1 MAQVFETLKKS
12 DNNITKFEI
21 YPNNGGDPI
30 DITQGVT
37 ELYYYENVLSES
49 VKLTV
54 FVVDTGNAQN
64 ADDGTGGKIGIDDA
78 LKLGNGEKIYLE
90 FNDGWY
96 EKEKEAPTTT
106 YQKKNPHKLS
116 FVSDNTALYLNGKEK
131 LSEHTQK
138 SVYMFD
144 LVSKEYLMNE
154 SKRVSKRYDGKISES
169 ARKVLTEIL
178 ETKKELDIE
187 VSENNFNF
195 IGTAKKPLWTL
206 LWLAKKAIPQKQNAN
221 GNTAGYFFFETYDGY
236 KFKSI
241 DTLLSDTGEGDD
253 GSKVKYKSYIF
264 NNSTSSV
271 VPVGYD
277 GKIINYE
284 SSNTGN
290 FQSNLLTGSY
300 NSAKNAVNAFDSSF
314 NQNQIDISKQIKGV
328 SIAGLDYNFI
338 NNAFTELPSRFSW
351 SFDSVGVLP
360 TGNNLEEQ
368 LDKSKEL
375 DIDKSKIQNRAAAR
389 YNQLFTIKLEIM
401 IAGDFSLRA
410 GDLIYCDFPE
420 LTNKTNTGNNPR
432 MSGIYMISAL
442 CHRLTPLETYTKL
455 ELIRDS
461 YGRKPNKI
469 K

>member
-1 MAQVFETLKKS
+1 MAQIFESLKKTE
-12 DNNITKFEI
+12 NNITKFEI
-21 YPNNGGDPI
+21 YPNGGGEPI

-54 FVVDTGNAQN
+54 FVVDTGNAQK
-64 ADDGTGGKIGIDDA
+64 ADDGTGAKIGIDDA
-78 LKLGNGEKIYLE
+78 LKIGNGEKIYLQ
-90 FNDGWY
+90 FNDAWY
-96 EKEKEAPTTT
+96 EKDKQATTSFN
-106 YQKKNPHKLS
+106 KKNPHKLS
-116 FVSDNTALYLNGKEK
+116 FTTDDTALYLNEKEK

-138 SVYMFD
+138 SAYMFD

-154 SKRVSKRYDGKISES
+154 STRVVKRYDGKISES
-169 ARKVLTEIL
+169 AEKILKEVL

-187 VSENNFNF
+187 VTENNFNF

-206 LWLAKKAIPQKQNAN
+206 LWLAKKAIPQKQNAS

-241 DTLLSDTGEGDD
+241 DTLLSDTGEGSG
-253 GSKVKYKSYIF
+253 GSKAKYKSYIF

-271 VPVGYD
+271 VPIGYD
-277 GKIINYE
+277 GKILSYE
-284 SSNTGN
+284 STNTGN
-290 FQSNLLTGSY
+290 FQNNLMMGSY
-300 NSAKNAVNAFDSSF
+300 NSAKNAVNAYDSSF
-314 NQNQIDISKQIKGV
+314 NQNQIDIFKQIKGV
-328 SIAGLDYNFI
+328 NIAGLDYNFVNKNFI
-338 NNAFTELPSRFSW
+338 ENPSRFSW

-360 TGNNLEEQ
+360 SGNNLKEQ
-368 LDKSKEL
+368 LDRSKDL
-375 DIDKSKIQNRAAAR
+375 DIDKSNIQNRSAAR

-420 LTNKTNTGNNPR
+420 LTTKTNTGNNPR

-442 CHRLTPLETYTKL
+442 CHRIKRNETYTKL

-461 YGRKPNKI
+461 YGRKPNKS